1 LGERKLQTSL
11 RHCCIQTS
19 LVIGLTLFI
28 PIATGGCGMSVDG
41 VPTLGSSLN
50 TVLDD
55 AGASRSAASLI
66 VLNWDGGANMLYP
79 NLDLQPL
86 DLALLA
92 TEDGG
97 SLADREQE
105 FKEQVR
111 SRIEQILGGVEGV
124 NVRIVSSDQNR
135 DPAVETT
142 VHLSQEM
149 SPTGNVEIGRADYD
163 PCNEHYGDE
172 AVIFG
177 EQIRRLGN
185 GYTFEEWVTLFA
197 NVCSHETLHTF
208 GYGHVLRSE
217 HPPTDRAI
225 YVELMLDNHT
235 MNEMC
240 RPQRLI
246 HELSSCPTGDGAP
259 KTLADDSGGVPMTVR
274 RACKHNR

>member
-1 LGERKLQTSL
+1 M
-11 RHCCIQTS
+11 
-19 LVIGLTLFI
+19 VIGLTLLI

-41 VPTLGSSLN
+41 VPTLGSSLT
-50 TVLDD
+50 TVRDD
-55 AGASRSAASLI
+55 VSVSRNAPSLI
-66 VLNWDGGANMLYP
+66 VLNWDGGANSLYP
-79 NLDLQPL
+79 DLDLQPL
-86 DLALLA
+86 DLALLV
-92 TEDGG
+92 TDDGG

-111 SRIEQILGGVEGV
+111 SRIEQILGDVEEISV
-124 NVRIVSSDQNR
+124 QVVSGEQDQGT
-135 DPAVETT
+135 AVETT

-149 SPTGNVEIGRADYD
+149 SPTGNVEIGRANYD
-163 PCNEHYGDE
+163 PCNKYYDDE

-208 GYGHVLRSE
+208 GYGHVLRAE
-217 HPPTDRAI
+217 HPPTGRAV

-246 HELSSCPTGDGAP
+246 HELSSCPAGDDAP
-259 KTLADDSGGVPMTVR
+259 KTLADDSGGIPMTVR
-274 RACKHNR
+274 CARKHNR